1 MSIKKKVADFKQRH
15 SEITIKRVLVVSGV
29 VILVT
34 TVGILKI
41 KNSKLEEQISM
52 LMTTQGISGLD
63 ESDLNIL
70 KEMYGDIRELDNAA
84 LGIAAKGLNPG
95 PTIARA
101 TVYERTVLE
110 GLRK

>member
-1 MSIKKKVADFKQRH
+1 MKIKEKVADFKQKH
-15 SEITIKRVLVVSGV
+15 PEITVKRVLIASGV
-29 VILVT
+29 VVLVT

-41 KNSKLEEQISM
+41 KNSKLEEQIRS
-52 LMTTQGISGLD
+52 LMVTQGINGLSKD
-63 ESDLNIL
+63 DLSTL
-70 KEMYGDIRELDNAA
+70 KEMYGDVRELDNAA

-110 GLRK
+110 DLRK

>member
-1 MSIKKKVADFKQRH
+1 MSIKEKVADFKQRH

-34 TVGILKI
+34 TVGILRI

>member
-1 MSIKKKVADFKQRH
+1 MKIKERVEDFKQKH
-15 SEITIKRVLVVSGV
+15 PEITVKKILVVGSAV
-29 VILVT
+29 VLVT

-41 KNSKLEEQISM
+41 KNIKLEEQVKS
-52 LMTTQGISGLD
+52 LVSKQGINGLNKN
-63 ESDLNIL
+63 DLNIL

-101 TVYERTVLE
+101 TAYERTVLE
-110 GLRK
+110 GLRN

>member
-1 MSIKKKVADFKQRH
+1 MSIKEKVADFKQKH
-15 SEITIKRVLVVSGV
+15 SEIAVKKV
-29 VILVT
+29 LVT
-34 TVGILKI
+34 TIGVLKI

-52 LMTTQGISGLD
+52 LMTTQGINGLD
-63 ESDLNIL
+63 KADLNIR

-95 PTIARA
+95 PTIAKA

>member
-1 MSIKKKVADFKQRH
+1 MKIKERVEDFKQKH
-15 SEITIKRVLVVSGV
+15 PEITVKKILVVGSAV
-29 VILVT
+29 VLVT

-41 KNSKLEEQISM
+41 KNIKLEEHVKS
-52 LMTTQGISGLD
+52 LVSKQGINGLNKN
-63 ESDLNIL
+63 DLNTL

-101 TVYERTVLE
+101 TTYERTVLE
-110 GLRK
+110 GLRN